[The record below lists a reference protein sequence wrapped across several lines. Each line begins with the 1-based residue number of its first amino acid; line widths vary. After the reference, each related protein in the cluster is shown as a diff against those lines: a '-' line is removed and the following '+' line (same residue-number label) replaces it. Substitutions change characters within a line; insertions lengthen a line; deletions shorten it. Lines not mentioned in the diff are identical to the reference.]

1 MYNRRPMN
9 KYKTYDKIYFIV
21 PEKHFTSDYINIL
34 EDLFKDHTDFIK
46 DINEFEMPNKSNPTQ
61 KTTFINIRMNTR
73 DLNEGIFQSIAKK
86 INKTLDKDFKIFFK
100 SAYDVKYTYTPDKLQ
115 EKPMKELEA
124 SITKLLM
131 D

>member
-1 MYNRRPMN
+1 MN
-9 KYKTYDKIYFIV
+9 KYKTYDRIYFIV
-21 PEKHFTSDYINIL
+21 DKHLINDYIDIL

-46 DINEFEMPNKSNPTQ
+46 DIKEFEMANKQKPDK
-61 KTTFINIRMNTR
+61 KTTFINIRLNTR

-100 SAYDVKYTYTPDKLQ
+100 SAYDVKYTFTPDKLQ
-115 EKPMKELEA
+115 DKPMAELEQ
-124 SITKLLM
+124 SINKLLM

>member
-1 MYNRRPMN
+1 MSN
-9 KYKTYDKIYFIV
+9 K
-21 PEKHFTSDYINIL
+21 L
-34 EDLFKDHTDFIK
+34 
-46 DINEFEMPNKSNPTQ
+46 NPTQ

-86 INKTLDKDFKIFFK
+86 INKTLDKDFKVFLK

-115 EKPMKELEA
+115 EKPMKELEQ
-124 SITKLLM
+124 SINKLLM

>member
-1 MYNRRPMN
+1 MN

-21 PEKHFTSDYINIL
+21 PEKHFTNDYIDIL
-34 EDLFKDHTDFIK
+34 EHLFKDYTDFIK
-46 DINEFEMPNKSNPTQ
+46 DIKEFEMANKQ
-61 KTTFINIRMNTR
+61 KPSQTTTFINIRLNTR
-73 DLNEGIFQSIAKK
+73 DLNEGIFSSIAKK

-115 EKPMKELEA
+115 DKPMAELEQ
-124 SITKLLM
+124 SINKLLM

>member
-9 KYKTYDKIYFIV
+9 KYKTYDKIYFIAPNPNEV
-21 PEKHFTSDYINIL
+21 YEDIEKLN
-34 EDLFKDHTDFIK
+34 DLFKDHTDFIK
-46 DINEFEMPNKSNPTQ
+46 DIKEFEMSNKLNLTQ
-61 KTTFINIRMNTR
+61 KTTFINIRMSTR

-86 INKTLDKDFKIFFK
+86 INKVIGKDFKIFFK
-100 SAYDVKYTYTPDKLQ
+100 SAYDVKYTYTPEILQ

-124 SITKLLM
+124 SINKLLM

>member
-1 MYNRRPMN
+1 MYNRRQMN
-9 KYKTYDKIYFIV
+9 KYKTYDRIYFIV
-21 PEKHFTSDYINIL
+21 DKHLINDYIDIL

-46 DINEFEMPNKSNPTQ
+46 DIKEFEMANKQTPDK
-61 KTTFINIRMNTR
+61 KTTFINIRLNTR

-100 SAYDVKYTYTPDKLQ
+100 SAYDVKYTFTPDKLQ
-115 EKPMKELEA
+115 DKPMAELEQ
-124 SITKLLM
+124 SINKLLM